1 MSRNDSVNIAGGGGP
16 QCIEHWGALTM
27 KYLLKTAMVVG
38 VVIAG
43 SVVLA
48 NLAFD
53 LAGVQ
58 TILAGV
64 GVQGLFVGL
73 VTSGLV
79 GALLTNEYWL
89 TA

>member
-1 MSRNDSVNIAGGGGP
+1 
-16 QCIEHWGALTM
+16 M
-27 KYLLKTAMVVG
+27 KYLFKTAVVVG

-43 SVVLA
+43 SVVVA

>member
-1 MSRNDSVNIAGGGGP
+1 
-16 QCIEHWGALTM
+16 M
-27 KYLLKTAMVVG
+27 KYLLKTAVVVG

-48 NLAFD
+48 NLAFG
-53 LAGVQ
+53 LTGVQ

-64 GVQGLFVGL
+64 GVQGLCVGL
-73 VTSGLV
+73 IASGLV

>member
-1 MSRNDSVNIAGGGGP
+1 
-16 QCIEHWGALTM
+16 M

-53 LAGVQ
+53 LTGVQ

>member
-1 MSRNDSVNIAGGGGP
+1 
-16 QCIEHWGALTM
+16 M
-27 KYLLKTAMVVG
+27 KYLLKIAVVVS

-43 SVVLA
+43 SVILA

-53 LAGVQ
+53 LSAVQ
-58 TILAGV
+58 TVLAGI
-64 GVQGLFVGL
+64 GVQGLCVGL
-73 VTSGLV
+73 ISSGLV

>member
-1 MSRNDSVNIAGGGGP
+1 MRIVV
-16 QCIEHWGALTM
+16 
-27 KYLLKTAMVVG
+27 VVG
-38 VVIAG
+38 VVVVG

-53 LAGVQ
+53 VSFVQGLLAA
-58 TILAGV
+58 I

-73 VTSGLV
+73 VAGGLV